1 MGPVEALQLAL
12 TKEKEAKELY
22 QKFSIDFPAAKDIF
36 IFLSGEEQK
45 HEQLINKRIVELT
58 R

>member
-12 TKEKEAKELY
+12 TKEKEAQELY
-22 QKFSIDFPAAKDIF
+22 QKFSVDFPTAKDTF
-36 IFLSGEEQK
+36 MFLASEEQK
-45 HEQLINKRIVELT
+45 HERLINKKIVELT